1 MARLPA
7 GIRPYTTIYNRF
19 NRWSRQ
25 GLWFEMFETLTGST
39 GIIGTVAIDSSHI
52 KAHRS
57 AAGGK
62 GGPSVKPS
70 AARAAGAR
78 RKSTP

>member
-1 MARLPA
+1 MGQIRRRL
-7 GIRPYTTIYNRF
+7 T
-19 NRWSRQ
+19 RWSRQ
-25 GLWFEMFETLTGST
+25 GLWFEMFEALTGST

-62 GGPSVKPS
+62 GGPSAKPS
-70 AARAAGAR
+70 AARAAAAR